1 METYRTVTFEE
12 MCIRDSFFA
21 EQIGCLMGTVA
32 AEDYQAIQLHL
43 LVIVLHVFDFIH
55 AVFVDDTHQLK
66 WLPRSAQNGAA
77 ERKDAGKIFR
87 FHALIIAFDQ
97 AAVTVVNA
105 INFHIVA
112 EFFIQRFCNA
122 ANSCIEADVYKRQ
135 ILDRVGP
142 LTKKGRL
149 SIAGRKYI

>member
-1 METYRTVTFEE
+1 
-12 MCIRDSFFA
+12 
-21 EQIGCLMGTVA
+21 MGTVA

-122 ANSCIEADVYKRQ
+122 ANSCIEALAVSTARQ
-135 ILDRVGP
+135 NTNSFHQSHILF
-142 LTKKGRL
+142 T
-149 SIAGRKYI
+149 SIIITPNSGAEFFPAA